1 MISEINILGYRIA
14 FVFRH
19 KFEKETGRI
28 NSILY
33 WRDYRIGLWF
43 KTYKKVSKPKDGP
56 AIIGKGGTHSNSYMF
71 GVDLIICKF
80 WIDICY
86 RPLILSLDEK
96 DK

>member
-1 MISEINILGYRIA
+1 MISKINILGYRIA

-19 KFEKETGRI
+19 KFEKDRGRI
-28 NSILY
+28 DSIIY

-56 AIIGKGGTHSNSYMF
+56 AIIGKNGTTSRTFMF
-71 GVDLIICKF
+71 GIDLILCKF

-86 RPLILSLDEK
+86 RPLEFEL
-96 DK
+96 